1 MIMYN
6 KKIFSERI
14 KEIRNAR
21 NETQKEFAKFVNSTA
36 ATISAYENGTKNPS
50 LEVVA
55 NIANKC
61 NVSIDWL
68 CGLSDKKQIN
78 KKIETYSD
86 ILTFLY
92 EMSGY
97 YKDLL
102 FSIRFGEENSHY
114 VSILFRDETICNLL
128 YDFDTIYNLH
138 DKKIITDEMYAT
150 LIEGLLK
157 KYNQFIDVFRNDA
170 NNLVG
175 H

>member
-68 CGLSDKKQIN
+68 CGLSEKK
-78 KKIETYSD
+78 KSGKIETCSD
-86 ILTFLY
+86 ILSFLY
-92 EMSGY
+92 ELS
-97 YKDLL
+97 
-102 FSIRFGEENSHY
+102 
-114 VSILFRDETICNLL
+114 
-128 YDFDTIYNLH
+128 LH
-138 DKKIITDEMYAT
+138 DYWLSPYNIELVTNDDINLSISEIVFHVPLITSAVREFEKIYKLYSEKTIDEDMYNI
-150 LIEGLLK
+150 LISSLFTRYSMPLSIENEAK
-157 KYNQFIDVFRNDA
+157 P
-170 NNLVG
+170 
-175 H
+175 

>member
-78 KKIETYSD
+78 KKNRNLFRYPN
-86 ILTFLY
+86 
-92 EMSGY
+92 
-97 YKDLL
+97 
-102 FSIRFGEENSHY
+102 FSI
-114 VSILFRDETICNLL
+114 
-128 YDFDTIYNLH
+128 
-138 DKKIITDEMYAT
+138 
-150 LIEGLLK
+150 
-157 KYNQFIDVFRNDA
+157 
-170 NNLVG
+170 
-175 H
+175 

>member
-55 NIANKC
+55 NIADKC
-61 NVSIDWL
+61 DVSIDWL

-78 KKIETYSD
+78 KKVDTYSD
-86 ILTFLY
+86 ILAFLSEISEY
-92 EMSGY
+92 GRG
-97 YKDLL
+97 L
-102 FSIRFGEENSHY
+102 FSLRFGAEIKYY
-114 VSILFRDETICNLL
+114 VSILFRDDIICNAIR
-128 YDFDTIYNLH
+128 DFDKIYGLY

-150 LIEGLLK
+150 LLEGLLK
-157 KYNQFIDVFRNDA
+157 KYNQPIHVFSQCRK
-170 NNLVG
+170 
-175 H
+175 